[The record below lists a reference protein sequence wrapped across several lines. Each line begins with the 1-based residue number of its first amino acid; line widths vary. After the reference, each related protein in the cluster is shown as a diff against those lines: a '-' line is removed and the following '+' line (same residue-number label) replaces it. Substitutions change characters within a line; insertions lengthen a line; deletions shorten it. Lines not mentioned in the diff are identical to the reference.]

1 MRALAFKARVLFATR
16 FAEMAEYRAEVVI
29 WMLSGTLSLV
39 MMLVWMAQAAA
50 APGGQIRGYSAP
62 EFATYFLSTWLVS
75 QLLVVWVSHELDFQ
89 IRQGTLSPQ
98 LLRPVDPMWLH
109 VASHVAERLV
119 RIVPL
124 LALVGVFTWLSGAS
138 FTREWWAYPAAL
150 GLAALGFSVRFLYE
164 YAIGLLAFW
173 TESSAS
179 FQEVVWL
186 VYAALGG
193 MFAPLAFYPEWV
205 QRVAVWT
212 PFPYMLGLPRN
223 SWPGRPPSRRPGAA
237 RWSCSC
243 GSRCSGSSACS
254 SGASASANTAR
265 WAHEGDVE
273 VRTLMVDGGSLSDL
287 LLPFRGEAGRGGL
300 PSTINH
306 HPSPRPEG
314 RMRRYLR
321 LVRIFVGRPCR
332 RSWSTGRI
340 SWVRCWRVWVRW
352 GWRCWASAS
361 CSGSRA

>member
-124 LALVGVFTWLSGAS
+124 LAMVGVFTWLSGAS

-212 PFPYMLGLPRN
+212 PFPYMLGLPAQLLA
-223 SWPGRPPSRRPGAA
+223 GKA
-237 RWSCSC
+237 
-243 GSRCSGSSACS
+243 
-254 SGASASANTAR
+254 
-265 WAHEGDVE
+265 
-273 VRTLMVDGGSLSDL
+273 TLAQ
-287 LLPFRGEAGRGGL
+287 AGRGAL
-300 PSTINH
+300 V
-306 HPSPRPEG
+306 
-314 RMRRYLR
+314 LLVWLAVFWVVR
-321 LVRIFVGRPCR
+321 LIV
-332 RSWSTGRI
+332 
-340 SWVRCWRVWVRW
+340 WRVGLRKYGAV
-352 GWRCWASAS
+352 GA
-361 CSGSRA
+361 